1 MTVLRPESV
10 CRSIWVIIDDNGRER
25 PFMAD
30 HVGRPGIGAC
40 LHFRHKFILE
50 PQICT
55 NPWYCKRSEIDVDLL
70 VHLNCYLDSDA
81 VLLLDE

>member
-1 MTVLRPESV
+1 LALAYISV
-10 CRSIWVIIDDNGRER
+10 D
-25 PFMAD
+25 
-30 HVGRPGIGAC
+30 
-40 LHFRHKFILE
+40 KFILD